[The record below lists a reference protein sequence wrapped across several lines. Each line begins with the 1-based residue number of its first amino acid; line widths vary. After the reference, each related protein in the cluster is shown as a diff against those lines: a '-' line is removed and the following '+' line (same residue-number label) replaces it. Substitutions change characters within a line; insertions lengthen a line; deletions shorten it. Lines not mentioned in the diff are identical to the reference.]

1 MKSAAKP
8 EADRSFLP
16 YGRQTIE
23 ADDIAA
29 VAKSLSGD
37 YLTTGPKIAEFE
49 KEFCKVV
56 KAKHCIVVGNGT
68 HALHLA
74 CIAAGLGAGDYA
86 IVPAV
91 TFLATA
97 NAVRYCGADVLF
109 ADVDPQTGLMRPED
123 IVAVIEKNPTKNIKA
138 VLPVHLT
145 GQTVDL
151 HFMREIC
158 DRHGMIMIADAAHAV
173 GSECGGIPV
182 GAGIHEH
189 MTIFSFHPVKTIALG
204 EGGAITTNDDAMAK
218 KMRTMRGHGME
229 QQPEN
234 GPWFYSMD
242 DIGYNYRITD
252 FQCALGLSQLA
263 KLDRFIA
270 RRRVIANMYDALLA
284 DLAPVVLPPRRVND
298 QEPAWHLYA
307 VRIDFQKLGMTRAEL
322 MNALRVRN
330 IGTQVHYIP
339 VSSQPYYINLY
350 GKQDLPGAEYY
361 YEHTLSLPLFP
372 LMTDDDVAY
381 VVQSLKEICGYV

>member
-1 MKSAAKP
+1 MKPAVKP
-8 EADRSFLP
+8 DTVRPFLP

-29 VAKSLSGD
+29 VAEAMAGD

-49 KEFCKVV
+49 KAFCKVV
-56 KAKHCIVVGNGT
+56 NARHCIVVGNGT

-74 CIAAGLGAGDYA
+74 CIAAGLSSGDYA

-123 IVAVIEKNPTKNIKA
+123 ALAVIEKNPGKKIKA
-138 VLPVHLT
+138 MLPVHLT
-145 GQTVDL
+145 GQTVDVRAL
-151 HFMREIC
+151 REIC
-158 DRHGMIMIADAAHAV
+158 DRHGIIMITDAAHAV
-173 GSECGGIPV
+173 GSAAGGAPV

-189 MTIFSFHPVKTIALG
+189 MSIFSFHPVKTIALG

-229 QQPEN
+229 QKPEN
-234 GPWFYSMD
+234 GPWFYSMEE
-242 DIGYNYRITD
+242 IGYNYRVTD

-270 RRRVIANMYDALLA
+270 RRRAIANLYDGLLA
-284 DLAPVVLPPRRVND
+284 DLAPIVLPPRRANKE
-298 QEPAWHLYA
+298 EPAWHLYA
-307 VRIDFQKLGMTRAEL
+307 VRIDFEKLGMPRTEL
-322 MNALRVRN
+322 MNALRARN

-339 VSSQPYYINLY
+339 VSDQPYYTNLY
-350 GKQDLPGAEYY
+350 GEQELPGSAYY

-372 LMTDDDVAY
+372 LMTDEDVAY
-381 VVQSLKEICGYV
+381 VAQTLKEICGGA